1 MPVLVKHARVSPEVQ
16 PAYRQFNQ
24 ETPYPFQLN
33 GGLLENFQM
42 QKVYGAIAEDFQ
54 RNEMIIS
61 DIRHSIDNGFSPMV
75 LTERT
80 SHLKYLAGRL
90 RICVPHVIV
99 LKGGMGK
106 LQYKK
111 EMDYLK
117 SIPIYEERGIVATGR
132 YSGDGFDDARLDA
145 LFLTM
150 PVSWG
155 GLSSNISAI
164 SADYI
169 HHWKH
174 EVYVFDYLETKIPN
188 LERIFEK
195 RRRCHESIGYEIC
208 TNYRPH
214 TKEEEAFWE

>member
-33 GGLLENFQM
+33 GELLENFQM

-132 YSGDGFDDARLDA
+132 YSGDGFDDARLDVRDPRKNVEA
-145 LFLTM
+145 CTYPIEYILMTVLMMHCGQCGSRRQLGRELTGKRLGGNIWRM
-150 PVSWG
+150 IGKVYSNVPVM
-155 GLSSNISAI
+155 
-164 SADYI
+164 
-169 HHWKH
+169 
-174 EVYVFDYLETKIPN
+174 
-188 LERIFEK
+188 RI
-195 RRRCHESIGYEIC
+195 R
-208 TNYRPH
+208 
-214 TKEEEAFWE
+214 